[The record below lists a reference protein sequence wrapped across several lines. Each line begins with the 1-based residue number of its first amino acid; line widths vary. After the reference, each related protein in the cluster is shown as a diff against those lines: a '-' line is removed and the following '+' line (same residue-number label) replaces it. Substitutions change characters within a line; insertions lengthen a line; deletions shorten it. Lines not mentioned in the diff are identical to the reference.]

1 MSYLKIIKNTL
12 MHNDPTAIVGLL
24 LLAAGSSSRLARP
37 KQLLPY
43 QGQTLLR
50 HAAEVAVASP
60 CRPLVLVTGA
70 LHDELLPEI
79 DGLPFHVV
87 RNDNWA
93 DGMGGS
99 IAAGLADLETAV
111 EAPKV
116 DAIIVILCDQPLLT
130 EEIIGQL
137 IVQFQATGQPVVAS
151 TYAGTQ
157 GVPALFS
164 RELFPQLLALRG
176 ASGARELLQ
185 QYAHLPTVDFPGGAT
200 DVDTEAQYAALG
212 Q

>member
-1 MSYLKIIKNTL
+1 
-12 MHNDPTAIVGLL
+12 MHNDPIANVGLL

-50 HAAEVAVASP
+50 HAAQLAVASP

-79 DGLPFHVV
+79 DGLPFRVV
-87 RNDNWA
+87 RNDSWA

-99 IAAGLADLETAV
+99 IAAGLAELETAA
-111 EAPKV
+111 EGPQV
-116 DAIIVILCDQPLLT
+116 DAVIVILCDQPLLT
-130 EEIIGQL
+130 EEVIGQL
-137 IVQFQATGQPVVAS
+137 IVQFQATGQQVVAS
-151 TYAGTQ
+151 AYAGTQ

-164 RELFPQLLALRG
+164 RAIFPQLLALRG

-185 QYAHLPTVDFPGGAT
+185 QYAHLPTIDFPGGAT
-200 DVDTEAQYAALG
+200 DVDTEAQYAALS
-212 Q
+212 

>member
-1 MSYLKIIKNTL
+1 
-12 MHNDPTAIVGLL
+12 MHHDPTATVGLL

-50 HAAEVAVASP
+50 HAAEVAAASP
-60 CRPLVLVTGA
+60 SRPLVLVTGA

-87 RNDNWA
+87 RNDSWA

-99 IAAGLADLETAV
+99 IAAGLAELETAS
-111 EAPKV
+111 EAAKV
-116 DAIIVILCDQPLLT
+116 DAVIVILCDQPLLT
-130 EEIIGQL
+130 DEVIGQL

-151 TYAGTQ
+151 AYAGTQ

-164 RELFPQLLALRG
+164 REIFGQLLELRG
-176 ASGARELLQ
+176 AAGARELLQ
-185 QYAHLPTVDFPGGAT
+185 QYAHLPTVDFVGGAT
-200 DVDTEAQYAALG
+200 DVDTEAQYAALSE
-212 Q
+212 

>member
-1 MSYLKIIKNTL
+1 
-12 MHNDPTAIVGLL
+12 MHNDPLATVGLL

-50 HAAEVAVASP
+50 HAAEVAAASP

-79 DGLPFHVV
+79 EELPFHVV
-87 RNDNWA
+87 RNDSWA

-99 IAAGLADLETAV
+99 IAAGLAELEAAS
-111 EAPKV
+111 EEPRV
-116 DAIIVILCDQPLLT
+116 DAVVVMLCDQPLVS
-130 EEIIGQL
+130 EEVIGQL
-137 IVQFQATGQPVVAS
+137 IVQFQATHQPVVAS
-151 TYAGTQ
+151 AYAGTQ
-157 GVPALFS
+157 GVPALFG
-164 RELFPQLLALRG
+164 REIFPQLLALRG

-185 QYAHLPTVDFPGGAT
+185 QYNHLPTIDFPGGAT

>member
-1 MSYLKIIKNTL
+1 
-12 MHNDPTAIVGLL
+12 MHHDPTATVGLL

-50 HAAEVAVASP
+50 HAAEVAAAAP

-79 DGLPFHVV
+79 DGLPFYVV

-99 IAAGLADLETAV
+99 IAAGLAELETAA
-111 EAPKV
+111 ETPKV
-116 DAIIVILCDQPLLT
+116 DAIIVMLCDQPLLT
-130 EEIIGQL
+130 DEVIGQL

-151 TYAGTQ
+151 AYAGTQ

-164 RELFPQLLALRG
+164 REIFPQLLELRG

-200 DVDTEAQYAALG
+200 DVDTEAQYAALEG
-212 Q
+212 

>member
-1 MSYLKIIKNTL
+1 
-12 MHNDPTAIVGLL
+12 MHHDQLATVGLL

-50 HAAEVAVASP
+50 HAAEVAAATP

-79 DGLPFHVV
+79 AGLPFHVV
-87 RNDNWA
+87 RNDDWA

-99 IAAGLADLETAV
+99 IAAGLAELETAA
-111 EAPKV
+111 EAAQV
-116 DAIIVILCDQPLLT
+116 DAVVVILCDQPLLT
-130 EEIIGQL
+130 PDIIGEL

-151 TYAGTQ
+151 AYAGTQ

-164 RELFPQLLALRG
+164 RAIFPQLLELRG
-176 ASGARELLQ
+176 AAGARELLQ
-185 QYAHLPTVDFPGGAT
+185 QYAYLPTVDFPGGAT
-200 DVDTEAQYAALG
+200 DVDTAAQYAALG
-212 Q
+212 G

>member
-1 MSYLKIIKNTL
+1 
-12 MHNDPTAIVGLL
+12 MHHDPTATVGLL

-50 HAAEVAVASP
+50 HAAEVAAASP

-79 DGLPFHVV
+79 EGLPFHVV
-87 RNDNWA
+87 RNDSWA

-99 IAAGLADLETAV
+99 IAAGLTELESAS
-111 EAPKV
+111 EAAKV
-116 DAIIVILCDQPLLT
+116 DAVVVILCDQPLLT
-130 EEIIGQL
+130 DEVIGQL

-151 TYAGTQ
+151 AYAGTQ

-164 RELFPQLLALRG
+164 REIFGQLLELRG
-176 ASGARELLQ
+176 AAGARELLQ

-200 DVDTEAQYAALG
+200 DVDTEAQYAALR
-212 Q
+212 